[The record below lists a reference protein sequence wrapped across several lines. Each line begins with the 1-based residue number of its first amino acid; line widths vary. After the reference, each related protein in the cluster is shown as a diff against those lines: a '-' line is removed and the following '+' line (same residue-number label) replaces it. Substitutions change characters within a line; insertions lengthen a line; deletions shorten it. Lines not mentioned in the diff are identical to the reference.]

1 MVGTV
6 KNVTITIKLSADYM
20 LDDDDHVA
28 VSTQLADDLLKL
40 IEPIADKLALDVTH
54 NINYQTTP
62 IPCKMI

>member
-1 MVGTV
+1 
-6 KNVTITIKLSADYM
+6 M

>member
-6 KNVTITIKLSADYM
+6 KNVKIIIKLSADYM

-28 VSTQLADDLLKL
+28 VSTQLADELLTI

-54 NINYQTTP
+54 NINYQDLP
-62 IPCKMI
+62 LPCKMI